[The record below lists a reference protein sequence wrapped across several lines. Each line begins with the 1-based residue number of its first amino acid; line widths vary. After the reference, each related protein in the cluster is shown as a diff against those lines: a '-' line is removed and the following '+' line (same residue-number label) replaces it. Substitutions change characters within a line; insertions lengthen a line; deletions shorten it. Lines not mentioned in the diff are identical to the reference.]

1 MKKIKFSALL
11 LALAGCTL
19 SLYAQMGL
27 AIRLNRKNYMRYEQ
41 IFACVTLRNDTG
53 KPLLFGSNPNL
64 QGFVLFDIRDENN
77 RPVPQRQDREIAVTG
92 LYLAP
97 GATKNM
103 VIPLSRY
110 YDLTTSGNYRVYAY
124 VSHNMLPREFR
135 SKDTTFRIS
144 DGLEAW
150 KKKVGVPDVSGNR
163 TPAPGNERTYS
174 IKILNDGGYR
184 SYYLQVEDPGHIL
197 AVTRIGNEVSYE
209 KFHAE
214 VDMLSRIHLLMP
226 VAPRV
231 YHYMSFNADGLN
243 LASNYWKTTSTIPM
257 LYRDPQTGTVTRV
270 GGDPAIKGID
280 YRDPKEGRMS
290 VSDLLEETPQNKPRL
305 RRSETLVDLGE
316 NVMPQ
321 KAADEK

>member
-1 MKKIKFSALL
+1 MKKIKLFALL
-11 LALAGCTL
+11 LIFFSSAV

-27 AIRLNRKNYMRYEQ
+27 AVRLNRKNYMLYEQ

-53 KPLLFGSNPNL
+53 KPLLFGSTPEF

-77 RPVPQRQDREIAVTG
+77 RPVSMRPDREIAVTG

-97 GATKNM
+97 GAIKNM

-110 YDLTTSGNYRVYAY
+110 YNLNRAGNYRVHAY
-124 VSHNMLPREFR
+124 ISHNMLPREFR
-135 SKDTTFRIS
+135 SRDASFRITE
-144 DGLEAW
+144 GMEVW
-150 KKKVGVPDVSGNR
+150 KKKVGMPDTGR
-163 TPAPGNERTYS
+163 KKPAPGDERSYS
-174 IKILNDGGYR
+174 IKILNDGGFR
-184 SYYLQVEDPGHIL
+184 SYYLQVEDPGRIL

-209 KFHAE
+209 TFHAE
-214 VDMLSRIHLLMP
+214 IDMLSRIHLLMP

-243 LASNYWKTTSTIPM
+243 LASNYWKTTGTIPM
-257 LYRDPQTGTVTRV
+257 LYRDPQNGTVTRV
-270 GGDPAIKGID
+270 GGEPAIKGID
-280 YRDPKEGRMS
+280 YRDPGEGRMS
-290 VSDLLEETPQNKPRL
+290 VSDLLDDTPGNAPKAPAAAN
-305 RRSETLVDLGE
+305 LVDLGE